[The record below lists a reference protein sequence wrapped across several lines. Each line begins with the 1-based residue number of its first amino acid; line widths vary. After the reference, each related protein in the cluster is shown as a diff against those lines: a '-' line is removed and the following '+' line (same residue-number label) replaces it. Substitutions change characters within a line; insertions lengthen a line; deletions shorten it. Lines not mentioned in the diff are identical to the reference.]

1 MSFKQIVKAI
11 SEGVPADEIYGMID
25 NSFGLGKISWSDHE
39 MLYNLMGRL
48 AN

>member
-1 MSFKQIVKAI
+1 MSFKQIIKAI
-11 SEGVPADEIYGMID
+11 SEGVSADEIYGMID

>member
-11 SEGVPADEIYGMID
+11 SEGAPADEIYDMID

>member
-1 MSFKQIVKAI
+1 MSFKQIIKAI
-11 SEGVPADEIYGMID
+11 SEGVSTDEIYGMID

-48 AN
+48 AD